1 MITFSTKVSNLL
13 SQPTVEAFYLVEI
26 ELPTVL
32 RTTSFYTD
40 LTFDNGVTYTND
52 GRLLTVDPPK
62 LSATVDR
69 EQYKIT
75 LADPDMYFAQYM
87 NSGLVGTKVS
97 VRVGFVDQNTKVPLP
112 QIANTIL
119 VYKGR
124 VDNGA
129 YGVTTDE
136 AGNSVFVLTCSSP
149 MGDLDLVKTMMTS
162 KDALRNIDPTD
173 NSFEQIYEGVGQI
186 ELKWGKG

>member
-1 MITFSTKVSNLL
+1 MISFNAKVIDLL
-13 SQPTVEAFYLVEI
+13 SQPSIEAFYLVEI
-26 ELPTVL
+26 ELPTVY
-32 RTTSFYTD
+32 RTTSFFSD
-40 LTFDNGVTYTND
+40 LTLDDGNTYYND

-75 LADPDMYFAQYM
+75 FADTDMYFGQYL
-87 NSGLVGTKVS
+87 NSGLVGTRVS
-97 VRVGFVDQNTKVPLP
+97 VRVGFVDTLTNMPLL
-112 QIANTIL
+112 QMANTIL

-129 YGVTTDE
+129 YGISTDE
-136 AGNSVFVLTCSSP
+136 AGDCVFVLTCSSP

-162 KDALRNIDPTD
+162 KDALRNIDPSD